1 MFGRLRWLTVLLP
14 ALLIGAVE
22 LVSDTFLD
30 ELLPFPFDTLLV
42 VVAVGILAYAFSTVA
57 FRRIDALAG
66 ALAARNAELEARNA
80 SARAL
85 HRVSVAIT
93 TLAGLD
99 EILQAVV
106 EQAPGLLGADVAVLL
121 LNGPDE
127 GLVYRAGSG
136 PAGALHP
143 AGELPGDGVLC
154 FVAPRF
160 AVARLAAPLQRG
172 GTTIGLL
179 AVSAASERSF
189 GVDDVE
195 TLASLANQA
204 AIALE
209 NARLQGR
216 LRELAVV
223 AERERIAREMHDGLA
238 QVLGYVNT
246 KSQAVERL
254 LGAGKVSEAQ
264 AQLDELAEAARSV
277 YVDVREAILGLRSPI
292 AADGLVAA
300 IEAYV
305 GPYATASK
313 LAVALDATPEARR
326 VELPPEVEIQAFR
339 VLQEALTNVRKHAG
353 AGRVD
358 VRVAVRDGA
367 LVLSV
372 TDDGRGLGVPPLGV
386 PPGSA
391 GDWPH
396 YGLAAMRERAEAAGA
411 TLELVGPPGGG
422 TEVRLAVPLR
432 PGALLPASGAA

>member
-14 ALLIGAVE
+14 VLLVGAIE
-22 LVSDTFLD
+22 LVSDSVLD
-30 ELLPFPFDTLLV
+30 EVFPLPLDALLV
-42 VVAVGILAYAFSTVA
+42 VVVVGILACAFSTIA
-57 FRRIDALAG
+57 FRRIDTLAG
-66 ALAARNAELEARNA
+66 ALASKNAELEARNA

-93 TLAGLD
+93 ALAGLD
-99 EILQAVV
+99 EILRAVV
-106 EQAPGLLGADVAVLL
+106 DQARSLLGADVAILL
-121 LNGPDE
+121 LNEPD
-127 GLVYRAGSG
+127 GSVACRAANG
-136 PAGALHP
+136 PAEAIHP
-143 AGELPGDGVLC
+143 AGNLAGEDIAR
-154 FVAPRF
+154 FVEPSY

-179 AVSAASERSF
+179 AVSAAAERNF

-195 TLASLANQA
+195 TLASLASQA
-204 AIALE
+204 AVALE

-223 AERERIAREMHDGLA
+223 AERERIGREMHDGLA

-246 KSQAVERL
+246 KSQAVEHL
-254 LGAGKVSEAQ
+254 LAAGRVEEAQ
-264 AQLDELAEAARSV
+264 AQLDELADAARSV

-300 IEAYV
+300 LEAYV

-313 LAVALDATPEARR
+313 LAVSLDVSPEARR
-326 VELPPEVEIQAFR
+326 VELSPEVEIQAFR
-339 VLQEALTNVRKHAG
+339 VLQEALTNVRKHSG

-358 VRVAVRDGA
+358 VRAAVRDGA

-372 TDDGRGLGVPPLGV
+372 TDDGRGLETPPAS
-386 PPGSA
+386 P

-396 YGLAAMRERAEAAGA
+396 YGLVAMRERAEAAGA
-411 TLELVGPPGGG
+411 TLALLGPPGGG
-422 TEVRLAVPLR
+422 TEVRLALPLR
-432 PGALLPASGAA
+432 PGAGVPASGAA